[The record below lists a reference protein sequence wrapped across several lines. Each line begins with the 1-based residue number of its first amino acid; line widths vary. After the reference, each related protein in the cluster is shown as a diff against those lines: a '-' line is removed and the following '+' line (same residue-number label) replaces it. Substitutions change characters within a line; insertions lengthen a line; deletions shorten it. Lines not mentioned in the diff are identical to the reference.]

1 MQSVLKL
8 QFEAIVEFVHFMNI
22 VILLLDNNLL
32 TMRNTYGILAKLPF
46 TSKLANFFK
55 FVNK

>member
-22 VILLLDNNLL
+22 VILLVDNNLL
-32 TMRNTYGILAKLPF
+32 TMRNTYGILAKLQF
-46 TSKLANFFK
+46 TSKLANFF
-55 FVNK
+55 